1 MNVAE
6 KLVGT
11 LGNLSLENYQSWKPD
26 QYSVVGGRSNLP
38 SPVTP
43 VAASVSSRPL
53 PVLASASVSRSCD
66 IHSAGAER
74 VTGSGENPECLL
86 KRDSPNSH
94 VLGRRAGQGAPRH
107 LGQGQPFLKGLRPW
121 IFFFFLG
128 GACAE
133 PSTVIYRIMINIR
146 TDGFNEPPLYLL
158 RFWGLGSLSHAP
170 REIRRIRSFS

>member
-1 MNVAE
+1 MNVAVT
-6 KLVGT
+6 LVGT

-43 VAASVSSRPL
+43 VAASVSARRL

-66 IHSAGAER
+66 IHSAGAEH

-86 KRDSPNSH
+86 KRDSPNSQ

-107 LGQGQPFLKGLRPW
+107 LGQGQPFLVGFRPW
-121 IFFFFLG
+121 IFFLGG

-133 PSTVIYRIMINIR
+133 PSTVICRIMINIR

-158 RFWGLGSLSHAP
+158 RFGGLGSLSHAP